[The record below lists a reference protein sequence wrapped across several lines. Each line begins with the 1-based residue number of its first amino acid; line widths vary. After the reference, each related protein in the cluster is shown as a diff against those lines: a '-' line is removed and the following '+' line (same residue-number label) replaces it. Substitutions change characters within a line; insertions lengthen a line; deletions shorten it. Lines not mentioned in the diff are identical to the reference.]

1 MKKMLVLSSVL
12 LLAACGGGD
21 KLSKSAVQKA
31 VNASAKFHSVCVPF
45 QLTVDTRKAGDNP
58 VLGSPEVKLVK
69 RQDNGKR
76 ANLTAIDQMEVL
88 TDAGLYRRDKEQ
100 REGEGDN
107 AVRYMVY
114 SLTKKGEDTFQAL
127 PNQEALMCI
136 GNEKVEKINF
146 FTAPTPSN
154 GVTVTQVSYEA
165 KINAERWAKKLLK
178 DSPYYNGLN
187 QTQTKHATLVKTNDG
202 WRDIMDLRN
211 Q

>member
-1 MKKMLVLSSVL
+1 MKKLWVLSSVL

-21 KLSKSAVQKA
+21 NLSKSAVQKA

-45 QLTVDTRKAGDNP
+45 QLTVDTRKEGDNP
-58 VLGSPEVKLVK
+58 VLGMPEVKLVK

-100 REGEGDN
+100 RVGEGDE

-114 SLTKKGEDTFQAL
+114 TLTEKGEKTFRTL
-127 PNQEALMCI
+127 PNEEALMCI
-136 GNEKVEKINF
+136 GNEKVEKINY
-146 FTAPTPSN
+146 FTSPTPST
-154 GVTVTQVSYEA
+154 GVTITQVSYEA

-187 QTQTKHATLVKTNDG
+187 QTQTKHATLVKTNQG

-211 Q
+211 N

>member
-1 MKKMLVLSSVL
+1 MKKLWVLSSVL

-21 KLSKSAVQKA
+21 KLSKSTVQKA
-31 VNASAKFHSVCVPF
+31 VNASVKFHSVCVPF

-58 VLGSPEVKLVK
+58 TLGSPEVKLVK

-114 SLTKKGEDTFQAL
+114 SLTQKGENTFQAL

-136 GNEKVEKINF
+136 GHEKVEKIN
-146 FTAPTPSN
+146 
-154 GVTVTQVSYEA
+154 
-165 KINAERWAKKLLK
+165 
-178 DSPYYNGLN
+178 
-187 QTQTKHATLVKTNDG
+187 
-202 WRDIMDLRN
+202 
-211 Q
+211 

>member
-1 MKKMLVLSSVL
+1 MKKLGVLSSVL
-12 LLAACGGGD
+12 LLAACGGSD
-21 KLSKSAVQKA
+21 NLSKSAVQKA

-45 QLTVDTRKAGDNP
+45 QLTVDTRKTGDNP
-58 VLGSPEVKLVK
+58 VLGMPEVKLVK

-100 REGEGDN
+100 RVGEGDE
-107 AVRYMVY
+107 AVRYMIY
-114 SLTKKGEDTFQAL
+114 TLTETGKKTFRTL
-127 PNQEALMCI
+127 PNEEALMCI
-136 GNEKVEKINF
+136 GNEKVEKINY

-154 GVTVTQVSYEA
+154 GVTITQVSYEA

-178 DSPYYNGLN
+178 NSPYYNGLN

-202 WRDIMDLRN
+202 WRDIMELRN
-211 Q
+211 N

>member
-1 MKKMLVLSSVL
+1 MKKLWVLSSVL

-21 KLSKSAVQKA
+21 NLSKSAVQKA

-45 QLTVDTRKAGDNP
+45 QLTVDTRKEGDNP
-58 VLGSPEVKLVK
+58 VLGMPEVKLVK

-100 REGEGDN
+100 RVGEGDE

-114 SLTKKGEDTFQAL
+114 TLTEKGEKTFRTL
-127 PNQEALMCI
+127 PNKEALMCI
-136 GNEKVEKINF
+136 GNEKVEKINY
-146 FTAPTPSN
+146 FTTPTPSN
-154 GVTVTQVSYEA
+154 GVTVSQVSYES

-178 DSPYYNGLN
+178 NSPYYNGLN
-187 QTQTKHATLVKTNDG
+187 QTQTKHATLVKTNQG
-202 WRDIMDLRN
+202 WRDIMELRN
-211 Q
+211 N